1 MAKEFYMRTVQTGRY
16 FRVARYTRALPGDSK
31 SVRAAKQAST
41 NAAQKFINIK
51 NTTERLSMLL
61 ETNFDRK
68 DESCF
73 CTFTFRPG
81 EEPANQKHTISI
93 FSSYV
98 RKLRPYLQKDGR
110 LFQYIYTVEGTPL
123 KSCPSAAR
131 VDDLEWEKTP
141 WRQRERWEQLDSKA
155 QDEAQGEEIRLHVHC
170 FLNLRE
176 HDYDAVRAMWPYGQV
191 FISRMKVNE
200 KRTFT
205 RLASY
210 VTKEKRSDKKGN
222 GSRAYITSLNIK
234 QPDTN
239 GHWCAA
245 HEGIVIPD
253 RAEVLEHSNNS
264 EYVYGTSVEYL
275 YYRLP
280 RPQQLPEPYKG
291 KGKIKGRPEKSRP
304 KEAE

>member
-1 MAKEFYMRTVQTGRY
+1 MAKAFYMRTVQTGRY

-31 SVRAAKQAST
+31 AVRAAKQNAT
-41 NAAQKFINIK
+41 NAAQKYLNIK
-51 NTTERLSMLL
+51 NSTERLSMLL

-81 EEPANQKHTISI
+81 EEPANQKHAISI
-93 FSSYV
+93 FSAYV

-131 VDDLEWEKTP
+131 VDDLEWEKYP
-141 WRQRERWEQLDSKA
+141 WKQEERWKELDRSA
-155 QDEAQGEEIRLHVHC
+155 QDEAKDEETRLHVHC
-170 FLNLRE
+170 FLNLRKQ
-176 HDYDAVRAMWPYGQV
+176 DYEAVRAMWPYGHV
-191 FISRMKVNE
+191 FISWMKVNE

-222 GSRAYITSLNIK
+222 GSRAYIASLNIK
-234 QPDTN
+234 QPAIN
-239 GHWCAA
+239 GHWCEA
-245 HEGIVIPD
+245 HEGIVLPD
-253 RAEVLEHSNNS
+253 GAEKLDYDNHS
-264 EYVYGTSVEYL
+264 EYEYGSSVEYL

-291 KGKIKGRPEKSRP
+291 KGKIKSRPTKSRL
-304 KEAE
+304 KKTE